1 MVKNRRNKTNIPS
14 VSVDDLASG
23 LISTKLEAVEAVKA
37 VEAPIEAPIETVKTV
52 EAPIETVEAPIE
64 AVEAPVE
71 AVETVETVETIEA
84 PIETAEAP
92 IEAVEEAVEAPIE
105 TVKTVEAV
113 EAVEATPES
122 SYLPPIKMTL
132 RQWQRLVKPE
142 EELIVAASPQDESD
156 AWQPWPIGMTY
167 KFSDYNGPLERV
179 MLGSHDKT
187 VLCAFSTTTD
197 APRRRIRNRTAFA
210 QTLTSNGIPNEY
222 NESAGLR
229 YYFSLP
235 SYKFVICPEGMG
247 IDTHRLYEALMAGCI
262 PIVERRPHIA
272 DKYKGCPIL
281 FTNDYSEINEL
292 YLREK
297 YRDMLDKEYDFSNLY
312 LSTYSDEE
320 QAQIKTNSA
329 YWCQTFRVR
338 RWY

>member
-1 MVKNRRNKTNIPS
+1 MVKNRRNKTKIPS

-23 LISTKLEAVEAVKA
+23 LIGTK
-37 VEAPIEAPIETVKTV
+37 I
-52 EAPIETVEAPIE
+52 EAPIE
-64 AVEAPVE
+64 AVEAPI
-71 AVETVETVETIEA
+71 ETVETPIEA
-84 PIETAEAP
+84 PIEVVEADEAPIEAP
-92 IEAVEEAVEAPIE
+92 IEAVEASEA
-105 TVKTVEAV
+105 VEAV
-113 EAVEATPES
+113 EAVEADEADEAPIEAVEAVEAVEEPIKDN
-122 SYLPPIKMTL
+122 YLPPIKMTL

-142 EELIVAASPQDESD
+142 EELIVAASPQDESE

-167 KFSDYNGPLERV
+167 RFSDYNGPLERV

-210 QTLTSNGIPNEY
+210 QTLTSNGIINEFD
-222 NESAGLR
+222 ESAGLR

-247 IDTHRLYEALMAGCI
+247 IDTNRLYEALMAGCI
-262 PIVERRPHIA
+262 PIVERRPHVA

-281 FTNDYSEINEL
+281 FTTDYSEINEL

-297 YRDMLDKEYDFSNLY
+297 YREMIDKEWDFSNLY

-320 QAQIKTNSA
+320 QTQIKSNSA

-338 RWY
+338 KWYI